1 MKLKV
6 LFFVVLTTQLSL
18 SQDADKNLPYYEIPE
33 YPDSYNAG
41 TTVARMID
49 GLGFRYYW
57 ATEGL
62 RDEDLA
68 FKPSEEGRTTEETVD
83 HLYGLTK
90 VILNAALKQP
100 NIAADEE
107 AMSFADKRSKTLKML
122 KQAADIFREATDL
135 TEYNLVFSGDNGTN
149 EFPFW
154 NMINGPIADALWHCG
169 QVVTHRR
176 TSGNP
181 FNSKASV
188 FTGKVRN

>member
-33 YPDSYNAG
+33 YPDSYTAG

-68 FKPSEEGRTTEETVD
+68 FKPSEEGRTTGETVD

-100 NIAADEE
+100 NVAADEE